1 MLPIQLQYLIPALFA
16 LLCLM
21 ALARALRNGRRASKR
36 QQPVKTRR
44 RERRFRQRR
53 TLRDR
58 RKVVRGT
65 SRRRHPGRRGEDQW
79 SEVQSRF

>member
-1 MLPIQLQYLIPALFA
+1 MLPIQLQYLVPALFA
-16 LLCLM
+16 LLCLF
-21 ALARALRNGRRASKR
+21 ALARVVTAGRRASKR
-36 QQPVKTRR
+36 GQPAKTRR
-44 RERRFRQRR
+44 RNRRYRQRR

-65 SRRRHPGRRGEDQW
+65 SRRQHPGRRGEDQW